1 MPLATQYRKFAAA
14 LRRGE
19 FAEVADALLNR
30 IVGSRS
36 HLAPRIL
43 DVTRARTG
51 LEIGGPSTLFGTEGA
66 LPVYTQVLRIDNV
79 NFATETAWEH
89 GLRDGGAFQFSP
101 KRAPGTQF
109 LREATALTGLP
120 DSSYDFVLSSHCL
133 EHVANPLAALKEWFR
148 ITRPGGWLVLALPDP
163 RRTFDHRRPVTTFE
177 HLLEDYE
184 HGTRE
189 DDLTH
194 LDEILALHDLHRD
207 LAAGSLDQFRARSMQ
222 NEKNRCLH
230 HHVFDLSLIRT
241 ILAETGWLVLQTE
254 KARPLHLLA
263 LAQKPTG

>member
-1 MPLATQYRKFAAA
+1 MQVPARYRKLADAI
-14 LRRGE
+14 RRGE
-19 FAEVADALLNR
+19 FATVADAILNR
-30 IVGSRS
+30 LIRRPPRMRPAV
-36 HLAPRIL
+36 LATVQDRI
-43 DVTRARTG
+43 G
-51 LEIGGPSTLFGTEGA
+51 IEIGGPSPLFTLDGP
-66 LPVYTQVLRIDNV
+66 LPVYRCAKRIDNV
-79 NFATETAWEH
+79 NFTTETAWEH
-89 GLRDGGAFQFSP
+89 GVTDGGKFLFSP
-101 KRAPGTQF
+101 KRDPGTQF
-109 LREATALTGLP
+109 LREATALIGLA

-184 HGTRE
+184 RGTGE

-207 LAAGSLDQFRARSMQ
+207 LAAGSPEQFRTRSLQ

-230 HHVFDLSLIRT
+230 HHVFDLELVRHA
-241 ILAETGWLVLQTE
+241 LQYTGWNVE
-254 KARPLHLLA
+254 MAERARPLHLLS
-263 LAQKPTG
+263 LARKPG